1 MIPAN
6 FPIVGT
12 ILPVGGS
19 LKSPAGLKKIPDTK
33 VSGIFVC
40 SSKIF
45 ILEDQHKQHGKYTI

>member
-19 LKSPAGLKKIPDTK
+19 LKSPAGRKKIPDTK
-33 VSGIFVC
+33 MLGFLFVP
-40 SSKIF
+40 
-45 ILEDQHKQHGKYTI
+45 